1 MVLVSSS
8 EDGERETTTTTRD
21 SSSSSTL
28 NRLIAIA
35 NFLKLHQPLW
45 RAHVVEFFQVVAL
58 ALTHTHSE
66 LQACFP
72 ACMDFAA
79 GRRRSSFI
87 VQEWICFAG
96 RRRRRRGR
104 SSWCENVVFRRR
116 NCGRKWIRGGWHAC
130 KLQQWR
136 TGCSCP
142 LELLRCTSISMGLY
156 SVCLAVCLLLS
167 FFFVKAW
174 EVRDCC
180 SFSFAMVIIV
190 ASVWK
195 TLPKSCMHREGS
207 VQQWD
212 ELQRHRDEE
221 EYAPWELH
229 WGYRI
234 RVTVMFLS
242 FFLLAYGFFFFS
254 AVSPDVNQ
262 MLWKTSSCF
271 LMGATD
277 LVAWL
282 SFCLI
287 CRMTGFHHWR
297 SLCGQH
303 IL

>member
-1 MVLVSSS
+1 MACPCRGILPGCCSCP
-8 EDGERETTTTTRD
+8 
-21 SSSSSTL
+21 
-28 NRLIAIA
+28 
-35 NFLKLHQPLW
+35 H
-45 RAHVVEFFQVVAL
+45 
-58 ALTHTHSE
+58 THT
-66 LQACFP
+66 LRA
-72 ACMDFAA
+72 
-79 GRRRSSFI
+79 SSLLSCLHGFCSRKEKKLI
-87 VQEWICFAG
+87 HRARKDLFCRKKKEKKRKKLMV
-96 RRRRRRGR
+96 
-104 SSWCENVVFRRR
+104 CENVMFRRR

-221 EYAPWELH
+221 EDAPWELH

-262 MLWKTSSCF
+262 M
-271 LMGATD
+271 
-277 LVAWL
+277 
-282 SFCLI
+282 
-287 CRMTGFHHWR
+287 
-297 SLCGQH
+297 SL
-303 IL
+303 